1 MRESVVTSL
10 PLESVFPNPNQPRKY
25 FDPVALEELA
35 ASIRERGV
43 MEPIIV
49 RPKDDRFEIVAGERR
64 FRASKLAGLIEI
76 PAVVREMSDEEA
88 MADSLLENF
97 QREDLTVMEKARA
110 IENLVK
116 MMSQEECARRL
127 GCSTSTLRR
136 YLDLLDLPPAIQAEL
151 NYAPGK
157 QHQQSFTEGHAR
169 SIRSL
174 GTDYGTQIRVVDKI
188 KRENLSI
195 DDAERLVEAIL
206 KAPERKEAFL
216 RISLDA
222 TEEIL
227 KRSGVKLERR
237 KNFKRRT
244 AAEYLATYQKQV
256 TAITHLLDDDV
267 TRYLNYEQMNQLMAS
282 STQLLEDLE
291 NFARTVRRDLMSQDY
306 GFMETYVFCGL
317 CGRRELVGSGKC
329 SVCGSVLKR
338 CVDCGHY
345 DSGYQQCSFYG
356 YYIYGSEAEMPNEDS
371 HCFSCQEYR
380 PKVEV
385 KHRLIG

>member
-1 MRESVVTSL
+1 MTSL
-10 PLESVFPNPNQPRKY
+10 PLESVFPNPNQPRKF
-25 FDPVALEELA
+25 FDPTALEELA

-49 RPKDDRFEIVAGERR
+49 RPKDSRFEIIAGERR
-64 FRASKLAGLIEI
+64 YRASKLAGLMEI
-76 PAVVREMSDEEA
+76 PAVVRDMSDDEA

-97 QREDLTVMEKARA
+97 QREDLTVLEKAKA
-110 IENLVK
+110 IENLLT

-136 YLDLLDLPPAIQAEL
+136 YVDLLELPPAIQAEL

-157 QHQQSFTEGHAR
+157 SHTSSFTEGHAR
-169 SIRSL
+169 VIRNLS
-174 GTDYGTQIRVVDKI
+174 GDYGTQIRVLDKI

-195 DDAERLVEAIL
+195 DDTERLVEAIL
-206 KAPERKEAFL
+206 KAPDRKEAFL

-244 AAEYLATYQKQV
+244 AAEFLTSYQKQV
-256 TAITHLLDDDV
+256 TGLTHLLDDEV
-267 TRYLNYEQMNQLMAS
+267 TRYLNYEQMNQLMACS
-282 STQLLEDLE
+282 MQLLEDLE
-291 NFARTVRRDLMSQDY
+291 NFSRTVRRDLMSQDF

-338 CVDCGHY
+338 CIDCGHY

-356 YYIYGSEAEMPNEDS
+356 YYIYGSEAEMPNDDS
-371 HCFSCQEYR
+371 HCFNCQEYK

-385 KHRLIG
+385 KHRVLG